1 MWYTNEN
8 DKSILPYS
16 LYKMKKMISK
26 IYTYLYFLLHKHYL
40 TFNHKIPIVS
50 LFVSRQIRPIP
61 NETLFYSKR
70 SMMDP
75 DNGPLSESDM
85 TYVQSV
91 VSWKVL
97 TST

>member
-1 MWYTNEN
+1 
-8 DKSILPYS
+8 
-16 LYKMKKMISK
+16 MKKMISK

-40 TFNHKIPIVS
+40 TFNYKIPIVS